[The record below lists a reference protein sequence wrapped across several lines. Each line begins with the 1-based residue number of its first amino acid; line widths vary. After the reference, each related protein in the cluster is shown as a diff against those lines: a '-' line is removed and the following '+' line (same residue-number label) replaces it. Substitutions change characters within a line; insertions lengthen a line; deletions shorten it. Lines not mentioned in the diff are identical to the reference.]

1 MINSIYECLLCGT
14 RHLLPT
20 ILTIPQPYEV
30 ITGIH
35 FILRV
40 AEPMELWRAQA
51 DSFQWAEDSEI

>member
-1 MINSIYECLLCGT
+1 MINSIYECLLRGT
-14 RHLLPT
+14 RHLLPA

-30 ITGIH
+30 IPGFR

-40 AEPMELWRAQA
+40 AEPTEVWRAQA